1 MKRPA
6 ASRGRGGKGRGRG
19 KASKV
24 KGGDQEEGEDSRPVG
39 SAPPDEPMED
49 DETPKVVPKSEGKE
63 KAGEPK
69 EKVVKAKA
77 KAKMKAKAKAKVVV
91 TPKKAKT
98 TPNKKSAKSPKDIG
112 PKLKMPNP
120 FKV

>member
-6 ASRGRGGKGRGRG
+6 ASHGRGGKGRGRG

-49 DETPKVVPKSEGKE
+49 DETPKVVPKSEGK
-63 KAGEPK
+63 
-69 EKVVKAKA
+69 
-77 KAKMKAKAKAKVVV
+77 AKAKAKVVV

-112 PKLKMPNP
+112 PKLNMPNP